1 MYKCRYCVLNTG
13 YWVLELTN
21 VVYLFPWKQADNGLP
36 VHIKGGTVDVLMY
49 RATMTLTM
57 AGNSLSYLFTYSSI
71 IFIDICLL
79 SIHLYVYYLYTY
91 TSIIYTQI
99 RILSIQQY
107 VYIIHMHMSI
117 IYIHICLLSIHLYV
131 YYLYTYT
138 SIIYIHMSFNYT
150 PICIL
155 SIYI

>member
-71 IFIDICLL
+71 IYIHICLL
-79 SIHLYVYYLYTY
+79 SVHLSIIYVHMRLLSMHQYVYYLYNNT
-91 TSIIYTQI
+91 
-99 RILSIQQY
+99 
-107 VYIIHMHMSI
+107 YIIHMHMSI